1 MKRRTFLAAASSH
14 PIAASLA
21 SAGLLGGLT
30 VPSSASAGDY
40 KALVVVFLMGGNDGH
55 NTLIPT
61 DAAYQDYS
69 RARKDLALS
78 KSELATLPGTTAGH
92 TFGLHPA
99 LSPMISLYDARRL
112 AFIANVGALIQPSTA
127 QQVWN
132 RTVQVPPFLLSHSD
146 QQAMTQGWGG
156 DVDQSGWA
164 GRGLEFMPYSLK
176 NKLAAV
182 SFDNNRTLVLGR
194 SSTVAFMSGNG
205 PRYWGSADL
214 AQPQSFWSQS
224 LNRMAQWQ
232 FSNAYEAEYART
244 FGGGVGDSTL
254 LTQAIMKAT
263 PPQANFEGN
272 DLASRLRSL
281 ASVMPVFKAEGYRR
295 QVFQLNWG
303 NFDSHTGQRGSGP
316 RTQDA
321 QLATLANALVA
332 FDTANKASGLG
343 VEVTTLVMSEFGR
356 TLRPA
361 SGAGT
366 DHAWGGN
373 WMVMGGA
380 VAGGQVLGQIP
391 SLVLGGVDDSDLRGG
406 GRFVPSTSLDQVG
419 ASLMQWLGMPAS
431 SLLDVFPNLKNFPEK
446 TIKLI
451 TT

>member
-14 PIAASLA
+14 PGTASLA
-21 SAGLLGGLT
+21 AAGLLGGLS
-30 VPSSASAGDY
+30 VPSSAAAGDY
-40 KALVVVFLMGGNDGH
+40 KALVVVFLNGGNDGH

-61 DAAYQDYS
+61 DGAYQDYA

-78 KSELATLPGTTAGH
+78 KAELAVLPGTTAGH

-99 LSPMISLYDARRL
+99 LSPIVDLYNKRRL
-112 AFIANVGALIQPSTA
+112 AFIANVGALIEPSTA
-127 QQVWN
+127 RQVVD

-146 QQAMTQGWGG
+146 QQAMAQGWGG
-156 DVDQSGWA
+156 DVDASGWA
-164 GRGLEFMPYSLK
+164 GRGLELMPFSLK
-176 NKLAAV
+176 NKLSAV
-182 SFDNNRTLVLGR
+182 SLGQDRTLVLGKN
-194 SSTVAFMSGNG
+194 STVAFMSGDG
-205 PRYWGSADL
+205 PRYWGRADL
-214 AQPQSFWSQS
+214 SQPASFWSQS

-244 FGGGVGDSTL
+244 FGNGVADSTL
-254 LTQAIMKAT
+254 LTQAFMKASQ
-263 PPQANFEGN
+263 PQGNFESN
-272 DLASRLRSL
+272 DLATRLRSL
-281 ASVMPVFKAEGYRR
+281 ASVMPVFKTEGYRR

-303 NFDSHTGQRGSGP
+303 RFDTHANQRGTGP
-316 RTQDA
+316 ETQDA
-321 QLATLANALVA
+321 QLATLAKALVA
-332 FDTANKASGLG
+332 FDTANQASGLG

-373 WMVMGGA
+373 WLAMGGA

-391 SLVLGGVDDSDLRGG
+391 SLVLSGVDDSDLRGG

-431 SLLDVFPNLKNFPEK
+431 SLLDVFPNLKNFPQK
-446 TIKLI
+446 TINLI